1 VAQDQFLH
9 LYQSLPSDVSRR
21 NFSLWL
27 RDSILPDLISNSES
41 AQNIARLLKGRECLN
56 KISVHLRS
64 SLPLE
69 AVLPSEQI
77 SAPASESV
85 TPASVFHLD
94 AFLYDDEDE
103 QRLVDEGKIS
113 RAVCKKC
120 GSKDTEAITY
130 VTHSCSRDRLEYI
143 FTSLLP
149 PLDGKRIL
157 DVGSRLG
164 AVLYGAYV
172 FSDAAQIAGIEI
184 NKARTL
190 FRLLSLPRSILA
202 SATESLFLAPSS
214 PPCLTSSPP
223 PTWLSSTTSLTGSC
237 QRRLRLRCGFF
248 SIRTLVLA
256 L

>member
-1 VAQDQFLH
+1 M
-9 LYQSLPSDVSRR
+9 
-21 NFSLWL
+21 
-27 RDSILPDLISNSES
+27 
-41 AQNIARLLKGRECLN
+41 
-56 KISVHLRS
+56 
-64 SLPLE
+64 
-69 AVLPSEQI
+69 
-77 SAPASESV
+77 
-85 TPASVFHLD
+85 
-94 AFLYDDEDE
+94 
-103 QRLVDEGKIS
+103 
-113 RAVCKKC
+113 
-120 GSKDTEAITY
+120 
-130 VTHSCSRDRLEYI
+130 THSCSRDRLEYI

-184 NKARTL
+184 NKARQTNMNCYLSDVVSCFYSFRTL

-237 QRRLRLRCGFF
+237 QRRLRLRYEMECAVCENTFF
-248 SIRTLVLA
+248 KDVM
-256 L
+256 